1 MNLKEKSQYIWYNP
15 VSQQYEM
22 GSAHIYKKKKTL
34 SSLSQDFTLLYKLS
48 TASTRLG
55 QKLISE
61 LNKARKTQDESEKL
75 FELNLAS

>member
-1 MNLKEKSQYIWYNP
+1 MNPKEKSQYIWYNP

-22 GSAHIYKKKKTL
+22 GGAEIYKKKKTL

-48 TASTRLG
+48 ATSTRLG

-61 LNKARKTQDESEKL
+61 LNKARKSQDDSEKF